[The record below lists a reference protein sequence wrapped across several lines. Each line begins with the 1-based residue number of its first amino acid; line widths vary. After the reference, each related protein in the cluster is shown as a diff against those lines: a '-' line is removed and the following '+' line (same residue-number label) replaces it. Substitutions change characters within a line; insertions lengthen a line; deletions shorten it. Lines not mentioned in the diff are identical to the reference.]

1 MKPNCYKIDVNE
13 PTPRL
18 NFNLGISY
26 LNIKSEK
33 RKKIESNQLQ
43 QWYHI
48 KGFKSTQILKVKD
61 WEIMVSWMVDAQIF
75 LVVA

>member
-13 PTPRL
+13 PTSCL
-18 NFNLGISY
+18 NFNLGISC

-33 RKKIESNQLQ
+33 RKKIESNQLK

>member
-18 NFNLGISY
+18 NFNLGISC

-33 RKKIESNQLQ
+33 RKKIESNQLKQ
-43 QWYHI
+43 
-48 KGFKSTQILKVKD
+48 
-61 WEIMVSWMVDAQIF
+61 
-75 LVVA
+75 